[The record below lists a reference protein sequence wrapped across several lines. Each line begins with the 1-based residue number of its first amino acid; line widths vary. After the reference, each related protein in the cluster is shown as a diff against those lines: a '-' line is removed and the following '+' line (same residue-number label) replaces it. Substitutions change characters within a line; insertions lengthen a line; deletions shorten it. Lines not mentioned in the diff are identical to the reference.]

1 MSGLGVLRYLAGT
14 SVPLGVTRIARD
26 LDLHS
31 STCFNLLKT
40 LVHERLVN
48 FDDSGMLRPPLE
60 AVAARRRVIATLWHR
75 MPGER
80 VLLVDRADN
89 ESAVRVHMS
98 IGQRLPMYIAAL
110 GRCMAVHSG
119 LSAAELRL
127 RVSELR
133 WDASPS
139 FEQYLAEVDEARRL
153 GYAVDR
159 SQYVKGVTTASAAI
173 LDSAGRP
180 IMAISAVGFAAQL
193 DAQAIQSLGEDLRD
207 RATEISRVLSGRLP
221 ELVSRSLKEAGSK

>member
-1 MSGLGVLRYLAGT
+1 MR
-14 SVPLGVTRIARD
+14 
-26 LDLHS
+26 
-31 STCFNLLKT
+31 
-40 LVHERLVN
+40 
-48 FDDSGMLRPPLE
+48 
-60 AVAARRRVIATLWHR
+60 
-75 MPGER
+75 GER

-110 GRCMAVHSG
+110 GRCMAAHSG
-119 LSAAELRL
+119 LSAAELRS
-127 RVSELR
+127 RVSGLR

-153 GYAVDR
+153 GDAVDR

-180 IMAISAVGFAAQL
+180 IMAISAAGFAAQL
-193 DAQAIQSLGEDLRD
+193 DAQAVHSLGEDLRD
-207 RATEISRVLSGRLP
+207 RAAETSRVLSGRLALSAP
-221 ELVSRSLKEAGSK
+221 RVASAGASK